1 MEHPVAMVKTPT
13 SETPSRP
20 LRRSGSAWRP
30 RAAEGFTL
38 VELLV
43 VFAIG
48 ALLTVVVP
56 FAFDA
61 LSESSH
67 YRQTVRTILTDMK
80 TARHRAVSQG
90 TEVRF
95 KVDLAHGAF
104 GIDGNAMHELPKPLQ
119 IKATVASIEM
129 DGGEVAAIRFL
140 PSGGA
145 TGGSI
150 DVVRPSGAG
159 VRLNV
164 DWLSGRV
171 AQQPL
176 AQ

>member
-1 MEHPVAMVKTPT
+1 MVRTPI
-13 SETPSRP
+13 SATPNKRSCFPAAASR
-20 LRRSGSAWRP
+20 GKAG
-30 RAAEGFTL
+30 AGFTL

-48 ALLTVVVP
+48 ALLTVLVP
-56 FAFDA
+56 VAFDA
-61 LSESSH
+61 LRESSQ
-67 YRQTVRTILTDMK
+67 YRQTVRSMLTDMK
-80 TARHRAVSQG
+80 AARNRAISQG
-90 TEVRF
+90 AEVRF
-95 KVDLAHGAF
+95 KVDLAQGAF
-104 GIDGNAMHELPKPLQ
+104 GIDGGPRRELPSSLQ

-129 DGGEVAAIRFL
+129 DNGEVAAIRFL

-176 AQ
+176 SQ

>member
-1 MEHPVAMVKTPT
+1 
-13 SETPSRP
+13 
-20 LRRSGSAWRP
+20 
-30 RAAEGFTL
+30 
-38 VELLV
+38 V
-43 VFAIG
+43 VFAIAG
-48 ALLTVVVP
+48 LLTVVVP
-56 FAFDA
+56 IAFDA
-61 LSESSH
+61 LRESAQ
-67 YRQTVRTILTDMK
+67 YRQTVRSMVTDMK
-80 TARHRAVSQG
+80 AARNRAVLQG
-90 TEVRF
+90 SEVRF
-95 KVDLAHGAF
+95 KVDLAQGAF
-104 GIDGNAMHELPKPLQ
+104 GIDGAAMHDLPPSLQ

-171 AQQPL
+171 VQQPL
-176 AQ
+176 TP